1 MHSPLHSIEHV
12 AIDSSGDL
20 GSLYNE
26 YFDSIVQT
34 PSRSSP
40 RETIQIEDPVK
51 CDLIDGSREKSQN
64 LLALIGMRENARL
77 NTLLNFVPRN
87 RLTSI
92 INHPYPIDKYTR
104 LIYYCYTNRNEKL
117 PRDAAAFRKL
127 SQQKDRHTGATH
139 IITSFSLGI
148 GVILIIQL
156 LPNDQIVAQVDKV
169 LRKCVRI
176 LKGTHKATAIT
187 SNDENLMQQ
196 NTSIVVYSNISYLT
210 GVTSL
215 RDVCQF
221 INRRD
226 ESTEIFRPL
235 AYNLNPIQ
243 LFYPEYAQTGLPCIP
258 VESSCNR
265 KIEEY
270 LLQYLDTL
278 KRLKQSLDSKETQ
291 VLSVNL
297 EEPFYEL
304 QRRWLNLKNL
314 YEHDV
319 QLLKD
324 LVNDIRHGR
333 SDTSRVDEI
342 ISNKKIQTIYDN
354 KVKSIVDDL
363 HNLEH
368 KEQWI
373 ADLIKRKFQYYNVG
387 KFGVLQTDSE
397 LTIKEKLNL
406 NDSYNRILCSTDHL
420 NKNNAEKFNRLHH
433 DLVEHNR
440 KNPASHLTYADF
452 SYCRFPLKDITILS
466 SQDQP
471 EGQKGSKERGNS
483 SSTCDNI
490 NILLLGETGVGKST
504 FINALANYLIFETLD
519 EAETSQPV
527 VLMPVSFMITTG
539 DHFEEHIVKFGD
551 SDDSSNE
558 DFSHAGQSVTQRCKS
573 YTFQMGATYQRKLRI
588 IDTPGFGDTRGIE
601 QDDMNMQHILEYIN
615 NLTHLNAICFLLKPN
630 SARLHISFQSY
641 LTQLF
646 SLLDPNALNN
656 IIFCFTSA
664 RSTFYTPGDTAPII
678 KTVLSSLSIGNVPF
692 SKKNVFCFDSES
704 FRYLVARQNKIR
716 FDNNEKEEYEMSWKT
731 SASES
736 KRLIEYIRKDI
747 TVYRID
753 NNLQSLKHAQFTIL
767 GMVRPILET
776 IRNSLRNL
784 ILCSKDSVNARL
796 ELDPKV
802 ISHPSTNCMLCVP
815 YACLVGQF
823 WVAKAIPHEIQ
834 NNHCICEC
842 SPDQHTPIHYML
854 NHKVVKNSSKTDR
867 DSVNHLL
874 VRLCRACAQF
884 SHFLRHST
892 DLSSHDP
899 FFVGLIQLITEET
912 HLCNNYKPND
922 LNTKLVADL
931 RMQQKEYDK
940 HSDEMER
947 KGTQKS
953 LADIYDLINTVREYP
968 MMREQLV
975 AINEGQRKLMKLYEC
990 EVSRT
995 PRKYVDISGD
1005 SS

>member
-368 KEQWI
+368 K
-373 ADLIKRKFQYYNVG
+373 
-387 KFGVLQTDSE
+387 
-397 LTIKEKLNL
+397 
-406 NDSYNRILCSTDHL
+406 
-420 NKNNAEKFNRLHH
+420 
-433 DLVEHNR
+433 
-440 KNPASHLTYADF
+440 
-452 SYCRFPLKDITILS
+452 
-466 SQDQP
+466 
-471 EGQKGSKERGNS
+471 
-483 SSTCDNI
+483 
-490 NILLLGETGVGKST
+490 
-504 FINALANYLIFETLD
+504 
-519 EAETSQPV
+519 
-527 VLMPVSFMITTG
+527 
-539 DHFEEHIVKFGD
+539 
-551 SDDSSNE
+551 
-558 DFSHAGQSVTQRCKS
+558 
-573 YTFQMGATYQRKLRI
+573 
-588 IDTPGFGDTRGIE
+588 
-601 QDDMNMQHILEYIN
+601 
-615 NLTHLNAICFLLKPN
+615 
-630 SARLHISFQSY
+630 
-641 LTQLF
+641 
-646 SLLDPNALNN
+646 
-656 IIFCFTSA
+656 
-664 RSTFYTPGDTAPII
+664 
-678 KTVLSSLSIGNVPF
+678 
-692 SKKNVFCFDSES
+692 
-704 FRYLVARQNKIR
+704 
-716 FDNNEKEEYEMSWKT
+716 
-731 SASES
+731 
-736 KRLIEYIRKDI
+736 
-747 TVYRID
+747 
-753 NNLQSLKHAQFTIL
+753 
-767 GMVRPILET
+767 
-776 IRNSLRNL
+776 
-784 ILCSKDSVNARL
+784 
-796 ELDPKV
+796 
-802 ISHPSTNCMLCVP
+802 
-815 YACLVGQF
+815 
-823 WVAKAIPHEIQ
+823 
-834 NNHCICEC
+834 
-842 SPDQHTPIHYML
+842 
-854 NHKVVKNSSKTDR
+854 
-867 DSVNHLL
+867 
-874 VRLCRACAQF
+874 
-884 SHFLRHST
+884 
-892 DLSSHDP
+892 
-899 FFVGLIQLITEET
+899 
-912 HLCNNYKPND
+912 
-922 LNTKLVADL
+922 
-931 RMQQKEYDK
+931 
-940 HSDEMER
+940 
-947 KGTQKS
+947 
-953 LADIYDLINTVREYP
+953 
-968 MMREQLV
+968 
-975 AINEGQRKLMKLYEC
+975 
-990 EVSRT
+990 
-995 PRKYVDISGD
+995 
-1005 SS
+1005 